1 MPGKHLYII
10 EIDCHMK
17 GCISLELQLAIDL
30 LNKEEAAK
38 LAKKVEEYV
47 DIVEIGTPIVI
58 NEGLP
63 SVQHLNENIS
73 NAKVLADL
81 KIMDAADYEVSQAVK
96 FGADVVTILGV
107 AEDASI
113 KAAVEE
119 AHKHSKE
126 LLVDMIAVQDLETRA
141 KELDEMGADYIA
153 VHTGYDLQAEG
164 QSPLDSLRTV
174 KSVIK
179 NSKVAVAGGIKPD
192 TIKDIVT
199 EEPDL
204 VIVGGGIA
212 NADDPVEAAKQC
224 RDAIEGR

>member
-1 MPGKHLYII
+1 M
-10 EIDCHMK
+10 
-17 GCISLELQLAIDL
+17 ELQLAIDL
-30 LNKEEAAK
+30 LNKEDAAE
-38 LAKKVEEYV
+38 LANKVKDYV
-47 DIVEIGTPIVI
+47 DIVEIGTPII
-58 NEGLP
+58 YNEGLP
-63 SVQHLNENIS
+63 AVQYMNENIDGV
-73 NAKVLADL
+73 KVLADM

-119 AHKHSKE
+119 AHKNDKQ
-126 LLVDMIAVQDLETRA
+126 LLVDMIAVQDIKQRA

-153 VHTGYDLQAEG
+153 VHIGYDLQAEG
-164 QSPLDSLRTV
+164 KSPLDDLHTV

-179 NSKVAVAGGIKPD
+179 NSKVAVAGGIKPE
-192 TIKDIVT
+192 TIKDIVA

-212 NADDPVEAAKQC
+212 NADDPVAAAKAC
-224 RDAIEGR
+224 RDAVEGK

>member
-1 MPGKHLYII
+1 M
-10 EIDCHMK
+10 
-17 GCISLELQLAIDL
+17 ELQLAIDL

-63 SVQHLNENIS
+63 AVQHLNENIN

-81 KIMDAADYEVSQAVK
+81 KIMDAADYEVSQAIK

-107 AEDASI
+107 
-113 KAAVEE
+113 EE
-119 AHKHSKE
+119 AHKHGKQ
-126 LLVDMIAVQDLETRA
+126 LLVDMIAVQDLEKRA

-164 QSPLDSLRTV
+164 QSPLESLRTV

-179 NSKVAVAGGIKPD
+179 NSKVAVAGGIKPE
-192 TIKDIVT
+192 TIKEIVA

-224 RDAIEGR
+224 REAIEGK

>member
-1 MPGKHLYII
+1 M
-10 EIDCHMK
+10 
-17 GCISLELQLAIDL
+17 ELQLAIDL
-30 LNKEEAAK
+30 LNKEDAAE
-38 LAKKVEEYV
+38 LANKVKDYV

-63 SVQHLNENIS
+63 AVQHLNDNIDGV
-73 NAKVLADL
+73 KVLADL

-113 KAAVEE
+113 KAAVDE
-119 AHKHSKE
+119 AHKHGKQ
-126 LLVDMIAVQDLETRA
+126 LLVDMIAVQDLEKRA
-141 KELDEMGADYIA
+141 KDLDDLGADYIA

-164 QSPLDSLRTV
+164 QSPLESLRKV
-174 KSVIK
+174 KSVIS

-192 TIKDIVT
+192 TIKDIVA
-199 EEPDL
+199 ENPDL
-204 VIVGGGIA
+204 IIVGGGIA

-224 RDAIEGR
+224 HE

>member
-1 MPGKHLYII
+1 M
-10 EIDCHMK
+10 
-17 GCISLELQLAIDL
+17 ELQLAIDL
-30 LNKEEAAK
+30 LNKEDATE
-38 LAKKVEEYV
+38 LANKVKDYV

-63 SVQHLNENIS
+63 AVQHLNDNIDGV
-73 NAKVLADL
+73 KVLADL

-113 KAAVEE
+113 KAAVDE
-119 AHKHSKE
+119 AHKHGKQ
-126 LLVDMIAVQDLETRA
+126 LLVDMIAVQDLEKRA
-141 KELDEMGADYIA
+141 KDLDDLGADYIA

-164 QSPLDSLRTV
+164 QSPLESLRKV
-174 KSVIK
+174 KSVIS

-192 TIKDIVT
+192 TIKDIVA
-199 EEPDL
+199 ENPDL
-204 VIVGGGIA
+204 IIVGGGIA

-224 RDAIEGR
+224 

>member
-1 MPGKHLYII
+1 M
-10 EIDCHMK
+10 
-17 GCISLELQLAIDL
+17 ELQLAIDL

-38 LAKKVEEYV
+38 LANKVKDYV
-47 DIVEIGTPIVI
+47 DIVEIGTPII
-58 NEGLP
+58 YNEGLP
-63 SVQHLNENIS
+63 AVQYMDENIDGV
-73 NAKVLADL
+73 KVLADM

-119 AHKHSKE
+119 AHKNDKQ
-126 LLVDMIAVQDLETRA
+126 LLVDMIAVQDIKQRA

-153 VHTGYDLQAEG
+153 VHIGYDLQAEG
-164 QSPLDSLRTV
+164 KSPLDDLHTV

-192 TIKDIVT
+192 TIKDIVA

-212 NADDPVEAAKQC
+212 NADDPVAAAKAC
-224 RDAIEGR
+224 RDAVEGK

>member
-1 MPGKHLYII
+1 MRLV
-10 EIDCHMK
+10 
-17 GCISLELQLAIDL
+17 ELQLAIDL
-30 LNKEEAAK
+30 LNKEEAAE
-38 LAKKVEEYV
+38 LANKVKDYV

-63 SVQHLNENIS
+63 AVQHLNDNIDDV
-73 NAKVLADL
+73 KVLADL

-113 KAAVEE
+113 KGAVEE
-119 AHKHSKE
+119 AHKHGKE
-126 LLVDMIAVQDLETRA
+126 LLVDMIAVQDLEKRA
-141 KELDEMGADYIA
+141 QELDALGADYIA

-164 QSPLDSLRTV
+164 VSPLDSLRKV

-179 NSKVAVAGGIKPD
+179 NSKVAVAGGIKPE
-192 TIKDIVT
+192 TIEEVAG

-212 NADDPVEAAKQC
+212 NADDPVAAAKAC
-224 RDAIEGR
+224 KAAIEGK

>member
-1 MPGKHLYII
+1 M
-10 EIDCHMK
+10 
-17 GCISLELQLAIDL
+17 ELQLAIDL
-30 LNKEEAAK
+30 LNKEDAAE
-38 LAKKVEEYV
+38 LANKVKDYV

-63 SVQHLNENIS
+63 AVQHLNDNVDGV
-73 NAKVLADL
+73 KVLADL

-113 KAAVEE
+113 KAAVDE
-119 AHKHSKE
+119 AHKHGKQ
-126 LLVDMIAVQDLETRA
+126 LLVDMIAVQDLEKRA
-141 KELDEMGADYIA
+141 KDLDDLGADYIA

-164 QSPLDSLRTV
+164 QSPLESLRKV
-174 KSVIK
+174 KSVIS

-192 TIKDIVT
+192 TIKDIVS
-199 EEPDL
+199 ENPDL
-204 VIVGGGIA
+204 IIVGGGIA

-224 RDAIEGR
+224 RAAIEGK

>member
-1 MPGKHLYII
+1 MFNKFSEGYTTISKREFPKT
-10 EIDCHMK
+10 K
-17 GCISLELQLAIDL
+17 GWISLELQLAIDL

-38 LAKKVEEYV
+38 LAQKVEEYV

-63 SVQHLNENIS
+63 AVQHLNENIN

-96 FGADVVTILGV
+96 YGADIVTILGV

-119 AHKHSKE
+119 AHKHGKA
-126 LLVDMIAVQDLETRA
+126 LLVDMIAVQNLEQRA

-153 VHTGYDLQAEG
+153 GK
-164 QSPLDSLRTV
+164 SPLDSLRTV

-192 TIKDIVT
+192 TIKDIVA
-199 EEPDL
+199 EDPDL

-224 RDAIEGR
+224 RAAIEGK

>member
-1 MPGKHLYII
+1 
-10 EIDCHMK
+10 MK
-17 GCISLELQLAIDL
+17 LQLAIDL

-38 LAKKVEEYV
+38 LAQEVEEYV

-63 SVQHLNENIS
+63 AVELLSKSINKAQ
-73 NAKVLADL
+73 VLADL

-96 FGADVVTILGV
+96 FGADITTILGV

-113 KAAVEE
+113 KAAIEE
-119 AHKHSKE
+119 AHKHNKE
-126 LLVDMIAVQDLETRA
+126 LLVDLIAVQDIEKRA

-153 VHTGYDLQAEG
+153 VHTGYDLQAQG
-164 QSPLDSLRTV
+164 QSPLENLRKV

-192 TIKDIVT
+192 TIESIIAED
-199 EEPDL
+199 PDL
-204 VIVGGGIA
+204 IIVGGGIA
-212 NADDPVEAAKQC
+212 NADDPKAAAKKC
-224 RDAIEGR
+224 RDIIDGNA